1 MYFDKS
7 LIFFMRNISMRN
19 WSQDDQPREKLMQK
33 GAHALS
39 HAELLAILINSGT
52 RNRSALDLARELL
65 QHADNDVQKL
75 SSFSVKE
82 LLQKKVAGLGMA
94 KAVTIAAALELGV
107 RRNAA
112 AGNKREI
119 VNRSG
124 DIADYLRAELE
135 YRKQEVFAVVYL
147 NRGNRVVHTEI
158 ISEGGLTGTVVDPR
172 IVFRKALENNAT
184 ALILCH
190 NHPSGNLRPSM
201 ADELVTKRIREAAML
216 LDIRVMDHIIVSTD
230 GYFSFADEGLL

>member
-1 MYFDKS
+1 
-7 LIFFMRNISMRN
+7 MRNISMRN
-19 WSQDDQPREKLMQK
+19 WSMDDQPREKLIQK

-39 HAELLAILINSGT
+39 NAELLAILINNGT

-65 QHADNDVQKL
+65 QHAENDVQKL
-75 SSFSVKE
+75 SAFSVKE
-82 LLQKKVAGLGMA
+82 LLQKKIAGLGMV
-94 KAVTIAAALELGV
+94 KAITIAAALELGV

-135 YRKQEVFAVVYL
+135 YRKQEVFVVVYL

-158 ISEGGLTGTVVDPR
+158 ISEGGLTGAIVDPR

-190 NHPSGNLRPSM
+190 NHPSGSLRPSM
-201 ADELVTKRIREAAML
+201 ADELVTKKIRDAALL